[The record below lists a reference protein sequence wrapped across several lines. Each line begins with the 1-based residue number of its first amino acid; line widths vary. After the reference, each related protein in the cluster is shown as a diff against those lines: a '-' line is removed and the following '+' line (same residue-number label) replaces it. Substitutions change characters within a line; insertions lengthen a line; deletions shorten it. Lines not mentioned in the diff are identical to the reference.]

1 MREKLSNFLYNK
13 EKKRTRKYRKKIKRE
28 LKFKRNRNKKLIQK
42 YPWLRV
48 PNLKAFF
55 GNKIP
60 FLSDPYYINLWDDV
74 PRGWINAFGYQL
86 CDEIEQALEKDN
98 LQNKVYIEQ
107 AKEKYGQLRIY
118 MTGNDEVYNI
128 ISIYETISE
137 HICCECGRPHSPMM
151 NFSWISPYCKNCFEK
166 IQRRNEYFYK
176 GEYEKYAPEDKEK
189 WKIPTELKWT
199 RFSKDGETVK
209 TIDISDRITKI
220 ERLWNKRHPD
230 DEV

>member
-1 MREKLSNFLYNK
+1 MHRNSEKLSY
-13 EKKRTRKYRKKIKRE
+13 KRRNRSKTYRKKHKRYKKE
-28 LKFKRNRNKKLIQK
+28 ISARNKRLITR

-48 PNLKAFF
+48 IDNSCWKWSD
-55 GNKIP
+55 IP
-60 FLSDPYYINLWDDV
+60 VFRKDFQYINLWDDV
-74 PRGWINAFGYQL
+74 PKGWINAFGYQL

-118 MTGNDEVYNI
+118 MTGNDEIYNI

-176 GEYEKYAPEDKEK
+176 GEYEKYAPEDKKK
-189 WKIPTELKWT
+189 WRIPTELKWT
-199 RFSKDGETVK
+199 RFSKDGETVR
-209 TIDISDRITKI
+209 TVDISDRVTKI
-220 ERLWNKRHPD
+220 ERLWNERHPD